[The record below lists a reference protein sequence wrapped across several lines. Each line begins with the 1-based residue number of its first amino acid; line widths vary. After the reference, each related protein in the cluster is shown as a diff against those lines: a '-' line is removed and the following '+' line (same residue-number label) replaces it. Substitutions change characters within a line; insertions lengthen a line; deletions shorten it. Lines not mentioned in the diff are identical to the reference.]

1 MDHPQETRERIDSLD
16 LDVEKVLFNDSPETL
31 YFHGIMEEKIRN
43 NRNNRNNRKND
54 ESTPRRLFYNA
65 DLLNEES
72 PTGTIPILV
81 PAETPKKKLNWRRA
95 SSPRKVRSSGKYSGK
110 SLFFKIFFVTI
121 VAAACLIATKCEEKT
136 RLRLLTLA
144 TGMVQATAPRFN
156 ALASP
161 FQVPQA
167 DTSTKVTVTELPPV
181 CSNPMKKLFNA
192 ECRLHVGKIR
202 LERKELKEKRL

>member
-16 LDVEKVLFNDSPETL
+16 LDVEKVLFNDSPETW
-31 YFHGIMEEKIRN
+31 YFHGIMEEKIRKN
-43 NRNNRNNRKND
+43 LKND

-72 PTGTIPILV
+72 PTRTIPILV
-81 PAETPKKKLNWRRA
+81 PAETPKKQLNWRRA

-110 SLFFKIFFVTI
+110 SIFFKIFFVTI

-144 TGMVQATAPRFN
+144 TGMVQATAPRLN
-156 ALASP
+156 TLASP

-167 DTSTKVTVTELPPV
+167 DASTKVTVTELPPL
-181 CSNPMKKLFNA
+181 CSNPMTKLFNR
-192 ECRLHVGKIR
+192 ECRLHARKIR
-202 LERKELKEKRL
+202 LGRKELKEKRL

>member
-31 YFHGIMEEKIRN
+31 YFHGIMEEKIRK
-43 NRNNRNNRKND
+43 NRKND
-54 ESTPRRLFYNA
+54 ESSPRRLFYNA
-65 DLLNEES
+65 DSLYEES

-81 PAETPKKKLNWRRA
+81 PAETPKKKLKWRRA

-110 SLFFKIFFVTI
+110 SLLFKTFCVTI
-121 VAAACLIATKCEEKT
+121 VAAACLIATKCDEKT

-156 ALASP
+156 TLASP
-161 FQVPQA
+161 FHVPQA
-167 DTSTKVTVTELPPV
+167 DTNAKVTVTELPPV
-181 CSNPMKKLFNA
+181 CSNPMKKLFNR
-192 ECRLHVGKIR
+192 ECRLHARKIR